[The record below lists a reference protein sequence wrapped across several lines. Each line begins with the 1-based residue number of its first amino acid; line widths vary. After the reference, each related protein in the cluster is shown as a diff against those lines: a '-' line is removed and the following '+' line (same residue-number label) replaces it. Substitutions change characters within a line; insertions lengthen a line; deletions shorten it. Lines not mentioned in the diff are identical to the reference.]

1 MPKVTLDRCQVYASS
16 PTSDAEV
23 DFYFSL
29 FTDSEVDPL
38 GVIQGLL
45 AAPHVRRHMHLLIFG
60 TGISMRMIL
69 CAGCTRYFDSSQ
81 PIGQPVD
88 E

>member
-1 MPKVTLDRCQVYASS
+1 MLKVTLDRCQIYASS

-29 FTDSEVDPL
+29 FNSELVNPI

-45 AAPHVRRHMHLLIFG
+45 SASHVRRHTHSLFFG

>member
-1 MPKVTLDRCQVYASS
+1 MLKVTLDRCQIYASS

-29 FTDSEVDPL
+29 FNSELVNPI

-45 AAPHVRRHMHLLIFG
+45 SASHVRRHTH
-60 TGISMRMIL
+60 
-69 CAGCTRYFDSSQ
+69 
-81 PIGQPVD
+81 
-88 E
+88 